1 MSLGVLCM
9 YPQIYKLTVLLKPL
23 VDYPAFQDHNTF
35 SVESVMDLLAKLDEF
50 MAELVAFKA
59 IFADVTGKADG
70 NHPPDQ
76 PPPTMVVSGQKLTPE
91 VALDNLV
98 AAMEVMHKGC
108 LEHYEKLLAA
118 RRRARSPAATTQ

>member
-1 MSLGVLCM
+1 MSLCM

-59 IFADVTGKADG
+59 ICK
-70 NHPPDQ
+70 
-76 PPPTMVVSGQKLTPE
+76 
-91 VALDNLV
+91 
-98 AAMEVMHKGC
+98 
-108 LEHYEKLLAA
+108 
-118 RRRARSPAATTQ
+118 